1 MLKSSL
7 VAVAVGTGL
16 LAVVGTSV
24 ATAANPTAGCL
35 TSGTDQDVQNALN
48 GEGAVATLC
57 AGAVFDLSKPIK
69 FSAANQS
76 IQTQGLPTGDTRA
89 TLKVTGDTQATAIEG
104 GGRSGIALR
113 SIQVDGQR
121 PTLGRI
127 DGGSGLIEIGGD
139 VTGLVVENSH
149 FFEPRGWSALHI
161 AEGVVRNGVPGCQ
174 NASITGNQVGPSGT
188 PDGWADGIS
197 LACGTTKVS
206 NNTITDATD
215 GAIVIFGAPG
225 STVSDNTIIA
235 KKRTLL
241 GGINLVDYGPM
252 DGNYAKTVVS
262 GNTIRA
268 DGALI
273 KIGLAM
279 GPGVWSCTDTLVTGG
294 TVTGN
299 TLEGSTMGY
308 GYAVNGVKDFT
319 ITGNKDNS
327 THVGIPNG
335 TCDGSNPKP
344 AGFLVDTAQGGTVQ
358 SEFSQAGLR
367 FLLGISYRSA
377 SSPLPEDGD
386 TIALRAHTTG
396 KWVQADL
403 NGTSPLNANIASAG
417 LWEKFEIKDAGDGLV
432 ALRAQANDQ
441 LVTAENSGAEPLIA
455 NRTALGPWEKFAII
469 RNDDGSVTLQADVDH
484 EYVRVQDGGTKLVS
498 DTTSR
503 TDAEKFDLLVSG
515 S

>member
-1 MLKSSL
+1 MIKRRSL
-7 VAVAVGTGL
+7 VAAAIGTAGL

-24 ATAANPTAGCL
+24 ATAANPAGCL
-35 TSGTDQDVQNALN
+35 ESGTDKDIQNALS
-48 GEGAVATLC
+48 GDGAVATLC
-57 AGAVFDLSKPIK
+57 AGATFDLSQPVR

-76 IQTQGLPTGDTRA
+76 IETEGLPSGDTRA
-89 TLKVTGDTQATAIEG
+89 TLRVTGANQATAIEG
-104 GGRSGIALR
+104 GGKSGIKLR

-127 DGGSGLIEIGGD
+127 EGGSGLVEIGGD
-139 VTGLVVENSH
+139 VTGLVVENSR
-149 FFEPRGWSALHI
+149 FLEPRGWSALHL
-161 AEGVVRNGVPGCQ
+161 AEGVVRSGVPGCQ
-174 NASITGNQVGPSGT
+174 GASVTGNQIGPSGT

-197 LACGTTKVS
+197 LACGTTTVK

-215 GAIVIFGAPG
+215 GAIVVFGAPG

-235 KKRTLL
+235 KNRTLL
-241 GGINLVDYGPM
+241 GGINMVDYGPM
-252 DGNYAKTVVS
+252 DGNYAETVVS
-262 GNTIRA
+262 NNTIRA

-327 THVGIPNG
+327 THIGIPNG
-335 TCDGSNPKP
+335 SCDGVNPKP
-344 AGFLVDTAQGGTVQ
+344 AGFQSDVAQGGSLQ
-358 SEFSQAGLR
+358 SDFTATPLN
-367 FLLGISYRSA
+367 FLLGISYQSA
-377 SSPLPEDGD
+377 SSPLPAEGD
-386 TIALRAHTTG
+386 AISLRSRTTG
-396 KWVQADL
+396 KWVQADP
-403 NGTSPLNANIASAG
+403 NGTSPLNASIASAG
-417 LWEKFEIKDAGDGLV
+417 VWEKFDIEDASDGLV
-432 ALRAQANDQ
+432 ALRARANSQ

-455 NRTALGPWEKFAII
+455 NRTALGPWEKFTVV
-469 RNDDGSVTLQADVDH
+469 RNDDGSVSLQADVDK
-484 EYVRVQDGGTKLVS
+484 EYVRVQDNGSKLVS

-503 TDAEKFDLLVSG
+503 AEAEKFDLLVS
-515 S
+515 